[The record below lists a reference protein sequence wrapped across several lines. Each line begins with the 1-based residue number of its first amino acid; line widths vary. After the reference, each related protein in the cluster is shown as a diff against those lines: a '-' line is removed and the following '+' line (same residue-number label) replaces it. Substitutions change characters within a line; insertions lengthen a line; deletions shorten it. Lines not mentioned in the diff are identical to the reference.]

1 MGGTERT
8 MTTARFGRR
17 AFFVRAGLV
26 GAAAAL
32 GETALRQAGTAP
44 ADALAPLFDTIA
56 TDTING
62 LVAFVVPGPDRYSVT
77 QGVSDTLPG
86 GIAADGTAFML
97 NALDNFYPVPA
108 EPMRLLVQAFAT
120 ALTDNISEI
129 PPSVVSVPLS
139 LAAEIDLAVE
149 NQLAEQG
156 SVPLSALVA
165 LLLNLVGTMA
175 APASVV
181 GPFFSPFANCTFAQ
195 KEQAFALMEQEAA
208 TVTAEIDAN
217 LSEPLKETFS
227 GLLEF
232 LAGALLEF
240 AAFGSYSEFGAFD
253 PKTRQLTGVP
263 VGWRLSNYLAATNFT
278 PVEGWNEFKGYLGG
292 RTSAAE
298 GTI

>member
-1 MGGTERT
+1 MGGTEQTR
-8 MTTARFGRR
+8 TARFGRR
-17 AFFVRAGLV
+17 AFFVRAGLI

-32 GETALRQAGTAP
+32 GETALRQAGTEP

-62 LVAFVVPGPDRYSVT
+62 LVAFVVPGPDRYSVH

-120 ALTDNISEI
+120 ALTDSISEI
-129 PPSVVSVPLS
+129 PPSLKVPLS

-156 SVPLSALVA
+156 TVPLSALVA
-165 LLLNLVGTMA
+165 LLLNLVATMA

-195 KEQAFALMEQEAA
+195 KEQAFALIEQEAA

-240 AAFGSYSEFGAFD
+240 AAFGSYNEFGVFD
-253 PKTRQLTGVP
+253 AKTRQLTGAP

-292 RTSAAE
+292 RTSATE